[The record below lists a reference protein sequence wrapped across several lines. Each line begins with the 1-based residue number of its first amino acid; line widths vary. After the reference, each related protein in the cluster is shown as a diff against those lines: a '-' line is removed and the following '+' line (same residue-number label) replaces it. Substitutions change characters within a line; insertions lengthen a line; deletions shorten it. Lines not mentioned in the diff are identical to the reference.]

1 MLSRDQRL
9 RRREDFES
17 VRRRGRRVSSRLL
30 IVNAA
35 PSQLP
40 VTRWGLSVS
49 KRVGG
54 SVTRNRVKRLIR
66 ENARTFDSVRGNDV
80 VVIARS
86 GVADATYWEVRKA
99 LRELLLRT
107 GVIADGSDAEG
118 SSADPDLI

>member
-17 VRRRGRRVSSRLL
+17 VRRRGRRVSNRLF
-30 IVNAA
+30 VVTAA
-35 PSQLP
+35 QSQLP

-66 ENARTFDSVRGNDV
+66 ENVRTFASVPGNDV
-80 VVIARS
+80 VVIARA
-86 GVADATYWEVRKA
+86 GVADANYLEVRQA
-99 LRELLLRT
+99 LKELLLRT
-107 GVIADGSDAEG
+107 GVIADEIGAEG

>member
-17 VRRRGRRVSSRLL
+17 VRRRGRRVSNRLL
-30 IVNAA
+30 VVTAA
-35 PSQLP
+35 QSQLP

-66 ENARTFDSVRGNDV
+66 ENVRTFASVPGNDV
-80 VVIARS
+80 VVIARA
-86 GVADATYWEVRKA
+86 GVADANYLEVRQA
-99 LRELLLRT
+99 LKELLLRT
-107 GVIADGSDAEG
+107 GVIADEIDAEG

>member
-1 MLSRDQRL
+1 MFSRDQRL
-9 RRREDFES
+9 KRREEFES
-17 VRRRGRRVSSRLL
+17 VRRRGRRVSNRLL
-30 IVNAA
+30 VVTAA

-66 ENARTFDSVRGNDV
+66 ENARTFDSVPGNDV

-86 GVADATYWEVRKA
+86 GVADATYLEIRKA
-99 LRELLLRT
+99 LKELLLRT
-107 GVIADGSDAEG
+107 GVLAESSDA
-118 SSADPDLI
+118 

>member
-9 RRREDFES
+9 RRRDEFES
-17 VRRRGRRVSSRLL
+17 VRRRGKRVSNRLL
-30 IVNAA
+30 VVTAA
-35 PSQLP
+35 PSKLP

-66 ENARTFDSVRGNDV
+66 ENARAFDSVPGNDV

-86 GVADATYWEVRKA
+86 SVADATYMEVHEA
-99 LRELLLRT
+99 LKELLLRT
-107 GVIADGSDAEG
+107 GVIAEDSEAEG
-118 SSADPDLI
+118 SSSDPDLI

>member
-17 VRRRGRRVSSRLL
+17 VRRRGRRVSNRLL
-30 IVNAA
+30 IVTAA
-35 PSQLP
+35 PSQLL

-66 ENARTFDSVRGNDV
+66 ENARTFDSVPGNDV

-86 GVADATYWEVRKA
+86 GVADATYREVRKA

-118 SSADPDLI
+118 SSADSDLI

>member
-9 RRREDFES
+9 RHGDEFES
-17 VRRRGRRVSSRLL
+17 VRRRGRRVSNRLL
-30 IVNAA
+30 VVTAA

-66 ENARTFDSVRGNDV
+66 ENAGTFDSLPGNDV

-86 GVADATYWEVRKA
+86 GAADASYLEVREA
-99 LRELLLRT
+99 LKELLLRT
-107 GVIADGSDAEG
+107 GVIADRNDMKGSR
-118 SSADPDLI
+118 ADPDLI

>member
-66 ENARTFDSVRGNDV
+66 ENARTFDSVPGNDV

-86 GVADATYWEVRKA
+86 GVADATYWEVRQA

>member
-17 VRRRGRRVSSRLL
+17 VRRRGKRVSNRLL
-30 IVNAA
+30 IINAA

-66 ENARTFDSVRGNDV
+66 ENARTFDSVPGNDV

-86 GVADATYWEVRKA
+86 GVADATYWEVRQA
-99 LRELLLRT
+99 LRDLLLRT

>member
-17 VRRRGRRVSSRLL
+17 VRRRGRRVSNRLL
-30 IVNAA
+30 VVSAA
-35 PSQLP
+35 PSQLL

-66 ENARTFDSVRGNDV
+66 ENARTFDSVPGNDV
-80 VVIARS
+80 IIIARS
-86 GVADATYWEVRKA
+86 GVADATYREVRQA

-107 GVIADGSDAEG
+107 GVIADGSDTEG
-118 SSADPDLI
+118 SSGDPDLI